1 MARTK
6 AISLIQNGETKVE
19 LAELSGLVIQN
30 IQKDTLASGLKSQ
43 SYTGNPA
50 SGSVEY
56 RRFKNSVSQDY
67 GTARAA
73 GKGTALAVPPTT
85 VNLNTHKEIVEEAAK
100 FAQQSGQA
108 LSRIQDVVTQTS
120 ENVGAIATAAQE
132 QSATAAEMMESVE
145 TINTCS
151 ASTAS
156 IMAEA
161 TDTVASVGKLA
172 NELDAVIESMQA
184 NR

>member
-1 MARTK
+1 MM
-6 AISLIQNGETKVE
+6 
-19 LAELSGLVIQN
+19 
-30 IQKDTLASGLKSQ
+30 
-43 SYTGNPA
+43 
-50 SGSVEY
+50 
-56 RRFKNSVSQDY
+56 
-67 GTARAA
+67 
-73 GKGTALAVPPTT
+73 
-85 VNLNTHKEIVEEAAK
+85 EEAAK